1 MEEGTAGRS
10 PSCRHCLSRPP
21 STSIHVRR
29 PRLVGRKCQCSPPW
43 DFRLPKYGER
53 RPCTSG
59 RCYFP
64 FEIRGT
70 DMRGVSPKH
79 SGSAQCLCAC
89 ACVCTWQARHPRNL
103 ALDGGLGW
111 ALFWPRS
118 HFRVAI
124 AALPRLV
131 VCWQGYGSDGRVSV
145 LTRVLEQT
153 TKPFEASREDRRR
166 GIER

>member
-1 MEEGTAGRS
+1 MSMEEGTAGRS

-64 FEIRGT
+64 FEMRGT
-70 DMRGVSPKH
+70 DKRGVPPKH
-79 SGSAQCLCAC
+79 SGSAPCLCLC
-89 ACVCTWQARHPRNL
+89 LRVHL
-103 ALDGGLGW
+103 ASTPSTKLGSRWRLGLGLIL
-111 ALFWPRS
+111 ASQSLS
-118 HFRVAI
+118 SCHCGVAKVG
-124 AALPRLV
+124 RLV
-131 VCWQGYGSDGRVSV
+131 AGLR
-145 LTRVLEQT
+145 TRWAGFRPYAGARANDQ
-153 TKPFEASREDRRR
+153 S
-166 GIER
+166 I

>member
-10 PSCRHCLSRPP
+10 PSCRHCLFRPP

-70 DMRGVSPKH
+70 DMHGVSPKH

-89 ACVCTWQARHPRNL
+89 VPVPACAPGKHAIWETWLSMAAWAGPYFGLAVTFELPLRHCQGWSFAGRARDPM
-103 ALDGGLGW
+103 GG
-111 ALFWPRS
+111 FPS
-118 HFRVAI
+118 
-124 AALPRLV
+124 LPG
-131 VCWQGYGSDGRVSV
+131 C
-145 LTRVLEQT
+145 
-153 TKPFEASREDRRR
+153 
-166 GIER
+166 